1 MITFATKSVNTF
13 YVMNTPAKGLE
24 AHNNFVAERIIENDH
39 DKASNV
45 QITGKGCRSKDANQ
59 KQCNFTSIQNRFR
72 PDLIEA
78 INLTSLDP
86 LLLIVIWY
94 YFSGQT
100 MFCIHEIFL

>member
-59 KQCNFTSIQNRFR
+59 KQCRSLGKDVEVKMPTKIVS
-72 PDLIEA
+72 DL
-78 INLTSLDP
+78 T
-86 LLLIVIWY
+86 
-94 YFSGQT
+94 
-100 MFCIHEIFL
+100 